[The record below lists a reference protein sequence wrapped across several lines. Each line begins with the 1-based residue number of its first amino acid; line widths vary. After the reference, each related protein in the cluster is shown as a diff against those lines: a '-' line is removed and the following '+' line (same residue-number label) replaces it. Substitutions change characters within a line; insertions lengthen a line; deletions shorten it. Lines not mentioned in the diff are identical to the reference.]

1 MKKREKKKGE
11 RVNEERR
18 GRGRKQIEEFLKNK
32 EEFRVRLEEYSPL

>member
-18 GRGRKQIEEFLKNK
+18 GEGKKANRRISK
-32 EEFRVRLEEYSPL
+32 EQRRRV